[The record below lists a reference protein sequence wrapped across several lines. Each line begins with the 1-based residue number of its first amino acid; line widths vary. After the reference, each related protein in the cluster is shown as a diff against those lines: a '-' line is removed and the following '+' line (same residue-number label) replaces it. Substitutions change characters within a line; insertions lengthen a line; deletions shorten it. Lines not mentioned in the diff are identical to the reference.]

1 MSKKKKPANEEF
13 VSQPAAAADS
23 TAPADPQVIAELERL
38 SQLRA
43 ETVDARQKLYDKAKK
58 LLDAGGAMEDE
69 VILKFLDL
77 NAAQIEQA
85 KGKLDLLKYK
95 AGGTI
100 TK

>member
-1 MSKKKKPANEEF
+1 
-13 VSQPAAAADS
+13 
-23 TAPADPQVIAELERL
+23 
-38 SQLRA
+38 
-43 ETVDARQKLYDKAKK
+43 
-58 LLDAGGAMEDE
+58 MEDE

-100 TK
+100 AT